1 MKQPRR
7 SFNPKRCIETNID
20 EIELA
25 TLAERISYGGNP
37 EHKSSP
43 GDFGL
48 TPPSQ
53 ARPDKTLC
61 DGVGIFKREVA
72 ESLLRKGARKGFIS
86 VQRRNGFPQ
95 NVWSVT
101 ESNEPLEA
109 QLENERTGSYH
120 GYPMSTSDPMR
131 HEVLERWSGL

>member
-1 MKQPRR
+1 MKKSRR

-25 TLAERISYGGNP
+25 TLAESISYGGNP

-72 ESLLRKGARKGFIS
+72 ESLLKKGARKGFIS

-101 ESNEPLEA
+101 EGNEPLEA
-109 QLENERTGSYH
+109 QLENERTGRYH

-131 HEVLERWSGL
+131 RKVLERWNRL